1 MTDDRL
7 IRKLGHFTR
16 LSQHETEV
24 LARLCRSRSRQFGPR
39 ETIIGEGERPQAVN
53 LFLDGWACRHKGLED
68 GRRQI
73 ISLFV
78 PGDLCDI
85 NIFILNQMDHSIS
98 AVTPV
103 TVAEISRDRFEAII
117 ESHPRITQALWWE
130 TLVSAAIQREW
141 TTSLG
146 QRDAKERISHLLCE
160 LFVRLDCVGLVDGSS
175 CPLPLSQAEIGEM
188 TGLTTVSVNRVL
200 QDLRH
205 SGLIELKRKVLT
217 IHDRPALER
226 IAMFDANY
234 LHLEG
239 EGKHLAANL

>member
-1 MTDDRL
+1 ML
-7 IRKLGHFTR
+7 
-16 LSQHETEV
+16 E
-24 LARLCRSRSRQFGPR
+24 ALCRSRPRRFGPR
-39 ETIIGEGERPQAVN
+39 DTIIGEGERPQTVS

-73 ISLFV
+73 ISLFL

-85 NIFILNQMDHSIS
+85 NIFILKQMDHSIS

-103 TVAEISRDRFEAII
+103 TVAEVTREMFEAIV
-117 ESHPRITQALWWE
+117 EGHPRIAQALWWE
-130 TLVSAAIQREW
+130 SLVSAAIQREW

-160 LFVRLDCVGLVDGSS
+160 LYVRLDCVGLVERCS
-175 CPLPLSQAEIGEM
+175 CQLPLSQAEIGEM
-188 TGLTTVSVNRVL
+188 TGLTAVSVNRVL

-205 SGLIELKRKVLT
+205 AGLIDLKSRVLT
-217 IHDRPALER
+217 IHDLPALER
-226 IAMFDANY
+226 IALFNANY

-239 EGKHLAANL
+239 EGKHLAANQ